1 MEERDDIKIELD
13 DTELEDLDTEDTDI
27 ADGEELTG
35 QKLKKLKEKLKLAE
49 KDKMSALEDLQRARA
64 DFLNARKRMEEER
77 VSDRERV
84 KLQYI
89 EDMLPLCDS
98 FFMALNDP
106 AFLSLGENLKK
117 GVLGINMQLTSILR
131 GYGVEEVGKI
141 GDKFDPHEHE
151 ALADEGDTGNVKDV
165 LQKGYKMKDRIIRP
179 AKVIVG

>member
-1 MEERDDIKIELD
+1 MEIELD
-13 DTELEDLDTEDTDI
+13 DTDLEDLDTEDTDI
-27 ADGEELTG
+27 SEEEELTG
-35 QKLKKLKEKLKLAE
+35 QKLKKLKEKLKIAE

-77 VSDRERV
+77 VTDRERS
-84 KLQYI
+84 KLQHV

-98 FFMALNDP
+98 FFMALSDP
-106 AFLSLGENLKK
+106 AFLNLPENLKK
-117 GVLGINMQLTSILR
+117 GILGINMQLNSILKD
-131 GYGVEEVGKI
+131 YGVEEVGKI

-151 ALADEGDTGNVKDV
+151 ALADEGDTGVVKDV